1 MALSPG
7 YSLNNRYRIE
17 SILGQGGMGSV
28 YRATDLNLGMD
39 VAVKENQYLSA
50 EFSRQFQREASV
62 LANLRHPNLPR
73 VSDYFT
79 IQGQG
84 QYLIM
89 DYIEGEDL
97 RQRIERSGSLPE
109 KEVVLIGAEICD
121 ALDYLHNRP
130 SPIVH
135 RDIKPGNI
143 KITPESK
150 VYLVDFGLVKVM
162 HGKQETSTG
171 ARAMTPGYSSP
182 EQYGTART
190 DPRSD
195 IYSLG
200 ATLYAALTAE
210 IPEDS
215 LARLTGKTKLTPIT
229 KLNPRVNKKVAAAVE
244 KALELEPEKRFQ
256 TAAEFKKALREA
268 ANLTVKEI
276 KQLTISPP
284 PPKTGENGAESKAD
298 AGNKSTDDGR
308 GGKKKQGSGCGTFFL
323 LLLFILLVGAA
334 ATMFLN
340 LSWVEDVAPL
350 WAKYISPSALFST
363 AFPAQANT
371 ATPVHSPSP
380 TVIATPTLTS
390 TVTAGATITATA
402 TSSVGTVIETTPSPA
417 TATTIAS
424 ATPMPTPIALG
435 GGSGL
440 IAFASN
446 RTGTVQI
453 WSMDADGS
461 NLTQLTNLSDGACQP
476 SWSPD
481 GQQIAF
487 ISPCRGEHNTYAG
500 SLIYIMNADG
510 SDSHPLGV
518 PPDSSGDFDPTW
530 SPDGQRI
537 AFTSLR
543 SGAQRIYIYNLTTAS
558 LLQITKGTNVE
569 DGQPAWSPT
578 GTQLAFVRTS
588 ALSQIWVVTDDG
600 QTQQPFSL
608 SGAVNDF
615 SPVWSP
621 DGQSIYYCQ
630 TNPDTYLP
638 WLMRLRYVDRGTSNE
653 NHVPPA
659 GQPNVIPIVGP
670 RISPDGNWIAYEG
683 WPDGTN
689 HDIYLMRINGSDVQR
704 LTNDPALDFDP
715 AWQPAPH

>member
-1 MALSPG
+1 
-7 YSLNNRYRIE
+7 
-17 SILGQGGMGSV
+17 MGSV
-28 YRATDLNLGMD
+28 YRATDLNLGVE

-62 LANLRHPNLPR
+62 LANLRHLNLPR

-97 RQRIERSGSLPE
+97 RQRIERCGPLPE

-162 HGKQETSTG
+162 HGHQETSTG

-200 ATLYAALTAE
+200 ATLYASLTAE

-229 KLNPRVNKKVAAAVE
+229 KLNPRVSKKVAAAVE

-268 ANLTVKEI
+268 ANLTIKEF

-284 PPKTGENGAESKAD
+284 PPKTGEDAAASKTAD
-298 AGNKSTDDGR
+298 GNKVANDDRKGKDTKGR
-308 GGKKKQGSGCGTFFL
+308 SGCATFFL
-323 LLLFILLVGAA
+323 LLLFILIVGAA
-334 ATMFLN
+334 ATIFLKLN
-340 LSWVEDVAPL
+340 WLDAAAPL
-350 WAKYISPSALFST
+350 WEKYISPKLLFAVVT
-363 AFPAQANT
+363 PAQIDTTTPVYTPSPTDSTTSTLTFT
-371 ATPVHSPSP
+371 ATPR
-380 TVIATPTLTS
+380 ATKTAAATS
-390 TVTAGATITATA
+390 TVAAM
-402 TSSVGTVIETTPSPA
+402 IETTTPPA
-417 TATTIAS
+417 TATMTVAI
-424 ATPMPTPIALG
+424 TPEPTSNALG
-435 GGSGL
+435 GGNGQV
-440 IAFASN
+440 AFASN
-446 RTGTVQI
+446 RTGSVQI
-453 WSMDADGS
+453 WSMDVDGS
-461 NLTQLTNLSDGACQP
+461 HLMQLTNLSDGACQP
-476 SWSPD
+476 AWSPN
-481 GQQIAF
+481 GKQIAF
-487 ISPCRGEHNTYAG
+487 VSPCRGEHDVYAG
-500 SLIYIMNADG
+500 SSIYIMDADG
-510 SDSHPLGV
+510 SNIHPLGV
-518 PPDSSGDFDPTW
+518 SPDPAGDFDPTW

-543 SGAQRIYIYNLTTAS
+543 SGVQRIYVYNLTTS
-558 LLQITKGTNVE
+558 TLSQITKGSNFE
-569 DGQPAWSPT
+569 DGQPAWSPS

-588 ALSQIWVVTDDG
+588 IFSQIWVVTDDG
-600 QTQQPFSL
+600 QTQQQFTL
-608 SGAVNDF
+608 SGPVNDF
-615 SPVWSP
+615 YPVWSP

-630 TNPDTYLP
+630 TSPDTYLP
-638 WLMRLRYVDRGTSNE
+638 WLMRLRYVDRSTSNE
-653 NHVPPA
+653 NRVPPA
-659 GQPNVIPIVGP
+659 GQPNVIPIVDP
-670 RISPDGNWIAYEG
+670 QISPDGSWIIYEG

-689 HDIYLMRINGSDVQR
+689 HDVYLMKINGSDVQR
-704 LTNDPALDFDP
+704 LTSDPGFDFDP
-715 AWQPAPH
+715 A

>member
-17 SILGQGGMGSV
+17 TILGQGGMGSV

-97 RQRIERSGSLPE
+97 RQRIERCGPLPE

-162 HGKQETSTG
+162 HGRQETSTG

-200 ATLYAALTAE
+200 ATLYASLTAE

-215 LARLTGKTKLTPIT
+215 LARLTGKTKLTPIV
-229 KLNPRVNKKVAAAVE
+229 KLNPRINRKVAAAVE

-268 ANLTVKEI
+268 ANLTVKEF

-284 PPKTGENGAESKAD
+284 PKASENVVESKTD
-298 AGNKSTDDGR
+298 GGDRSTNEGQD
-308 GGKKKQGSGCGTFFL
+308 GKKKGSSGCGTFL
-323 LLLFILLVGAA
+323 LLLVFILIIGAV
-334 ATMFLN
+334 ATTFLK
-340 LSWVEDVAPL
+340 LSWVEAIAPL
-350 WAKYISPSALFST
+350 WVKYISPSALFST
-363 AFPAQANT
+363 AFPTQVNT
-371 ATPVHSPSP
+371 ATPVHSPSS
-380 TVIATPTLTS
+380 TVIAASTLTL
-390 TVTAGATITATA
+390 TATPWA
-402 TSSVGTVIETTPSPA
+402 TKTAAVTSIVGTVIETTTPPA
-417 TATTIAS
+417 TATMIAS
-424 ATPMPTPIALG
+424 VTPLPTTMALG
-435 GGSGL
+435 SGGGL

-453 WSMDADGS
+453 WSMNMDGS
-461 NLTQLTNLSDGACQP
+461 NLTQLTNLTDGACQP
-476 SWSPD
+476 AWSPD
-481 GQQIAF
+481 GQQLAF
-487 ISPCRGEHNTYAG
+487 ISPCRGRHDVYAG
-500 SLIYIMNADG
+500 SSIYIMDSDG
-510 SDSHPLGV
+510 SEVHPLAV
-518 PPDSSGDFDPTW
+518 PPDPAGDFDPTW

-543 SGAQRIYIYNLTTAS
+543 TGVQRIYVYNLTTSS
-558 LLQITKGTNVE
+558 LSQITKGTNVE

-588 ALSQIWVVTDDG
+588 VLSQIWVVTDDG
-600 QTQQPFSL
+600 QTQQQFSL

-615 SPVWSP
+615 YPVWSP

-630 TNPDTYLP
+630 TSPDTYLP
-638 WLMRLRYVDRGTSNE
+638 WLMRLRYLDRDTSDE
-653 NHVPPA
+653 NHVPPV
-659 GQPNVIPIVGP
+659 GQPNIIPVVEP
-670 RISPDGNWIAYEG
+670 RISPDGGWIIYES

-689 HDIYLMRINGSDVQR
+689 HDIYLVKINGSNVQR
-704 LTNDPALDFDP
+704 LTNDPGLDFNP
-715 AWQPAPH
+715 AWRPVMH

>member
-17 SILGQGGMGSV
+17 TILGQGGMGSV
-28 YRATDLNLGMD
+28 YRATDLNLGVD

-97 RQRIERSGSLPE
+97 RQRIERSGSLFE
-109 KEVVLIGAEICD
+109 KEVVLIGVEICD
-121 ALDYLHNRP
+121 ALDYLHGRP

-215 LARLTGKTKLTPIT
+215 LARLTGKTKLTPIS
-229 KLNPRVNKKVAAAVE
+229 KLNPRINRKIAAAIE

-256 TAAEFKKALREA
+256 TAAEFKKALLDA
-268 ANLTVKEI
+268 ANLTVQESR
-276 KQLTISPP
+276 QLTISPP
-284 PPKTGENGAESKAD
+284 PVKPKAGSKVSNAD
-298 AGNKSTDDGR
+298 GNMQKGHAKNRDGQ
-308 GGKKKQGSGCGTFFL
+308 KKGHGCGIFL
-323 LLLFILLVGAA
+323 FLLLFIVAVGGAS
-334 ATMFLN
+334 TLFLKLDWYN
-340 LSWVEDVAPL
+340 PVIPL
-350 WAKYISPSALFST
+350 FNHYFPEGISLIIPIST
-363 AFPAQANT
+363 P
-371 ATPVHSPSP
+371 TPVTVTLSLPAP
-380 TVIATPTLTS
+380 TQSSTPTLSFTS
-390 TVTAGATITATA
+390 TPQVTNTVVAITPTEAATTVSTGSQTITATV
-402 TSSVGTVIETTPSPA
+402 STTPLP
-417 TATTIAS
+417 TAI
-424 ATPMPTPIALG
+424 PLG
-435 GGSGL
+435 GDSGR
-440 IAFASN
+440 IAFSSN
-446 RTGTVQI
+446 RTGSIQI
-453 WSMDADGS
+453 WSMDVSGGS
-461 NLTQLTNLSDGACQP
+461 LTQLTNLSDGACQP
-476 SWSPD
+476 AWSPN
-481 GQQIAF
+481 GQQLAF
-487 ISPCRGEHNTYAG
+487 ISPCRAKHDVYAG
-500 SLIYIMNADG
+500 SSIYIMNADG
-510 SDSHPLGV
+510 SDIHSLPI
-518 PPDSSGDFDPTW
+518 PPDPAGDFDPAW

-543 SGAQRIYIYNLTTAS
+543 TGEQHIYVYNLTTSALS
-558 LLQITKGTNVE
+558 QVTKGPDAK
-569 DGQPAWSPT
+569 DGQPAWSPS
-578 GTQLAFVRTS
+578 GTQLVFVRTS
-588 ALSQIWVVTDDG
+588 IFSQIWVVGDDG
-600 QTQQPFSL
+600 QNQLQFSL
-608 SGAVNDF
+608 SGPVNDLY
-615 SPVWSP
+615 PVWSP

-630 TNPDTYLP
+630 TNPDSYLP
-638 WLMRLRYVDRGTSNE
+638 WLMRLRYFDRGTSNE
-653 NHVPPA
+653 NRVPPP
-659 GQPNVIPIVGP
+659 GQPVVSPIVKA
-670 RISPDGNWIAYEG
+670 RISPDGSWIAYES

-689 HDIYLMRINGSDVQR
+689 HDIYLMKINGSDVQR
-704 LTNDPALDFDP
+704 LTDDSGIDFDP
-715 AWQPAPH
+715 AWQPTMH

>member
-17 SILGQGGMGSV
+17 TILGQGGMGSV

-97 RQRIERSGSLPE
+97 RQRIERCGPLPD

-143 KITPESK
+143 KITSESK
-150 VYLVDFGLVKVM
+150 VCLVDFGLVKVM
-162 HGKQETSTG
+162 HGRQETSTG

-200 ATLYAALTAE
+200 ATLYASLTAE

-215 LARLTGKTKLTPIT
+215 LARLTGKTKLTPII
-229 KLNPRVNKKVAAAVE
+229 KLNPRVNRKVANAVE

-268 ANLTVKEI
+268 ANLTVKEF

-284 PPKTGENGAESKAD
+284 PAKAEANAAASKVAD
-298 AGNKSTDDGR
+298 SSQPDNDGH
-308 GGKKKQGSGCGTFFL
+308 GGGTRKEGSGCGTFLL
-323 LLLFILLVGAA
+323 LLLFILIIGTAATIFLKLNWVNAA
-334 ATMFLN
+334 A
-340 LSWVEDVAPL
+340 PII
-350 WAKYISPSALFST
+350 AKYAPQRSPLAT
-363 AFPAQANT
+363 DTPTPANT
-371 ATPVHSPSP
+371 ATSIRSPSP
-380 TVIATPTLTS
+380 TVITSPTLKLTVTSLVTKTIVATSLVETVTETATP
-390 TVTAGATITATA
+390 
-402 TSSVGTVIETTPSPA
+402 PA
-417 TATTIAS
+417 TAMTAAAVTS
-424 ATPMPTPIALG
+424 MPTTNPLG
-435 GGSGL
+435 NGTGRV
-440 IAFASN
+440 AFASD
-446 RTGTVQI
+446 RTGSVQI
-453 WSMDADGS
+453 WSMDMDGS
-461 NLTQLTNLSDGACQP
+461 NLSQLTNLTDGACQP
-476 SWSPD
+476 AWSPD
-481 GQQIAF
+481 GQQLAF
-487 ISPCRGEHNTYAG
+487 ISPCRGRHDVYAG
-500 SLIYIMNADG
+500 SSIYIMDSNG
-510 SDSHPLGV
+510 SEVHPLGV
-518 PPDSSGDFDPTW
+518 TPDPAGDFDPTW
-530 SPDGQRI
+530 SPDGQRV

-543 SGAQRIYIYNLTTAS
+543 TGVQHIYIYNLTTSS
-558 LLQITKGTNVE
+558 LSQITKGTNVE
-569 DGQPAWSPT
+569 DGQPAWSPS

-608 SGAVNDF
+608 SGEVNDF

-630 TNPDTYLP
+630 TSPDTYLP
-638 WLMRLRYVDRGTSNE
+638 
-653 NHVPPA
+653 
-659 GQPNVIPIVGP
+659 
-670 RISPDGNWIAYEG
+670 
-683 WPDGTN
+683 
-689 HDIYLMRINGSDVQR
+689 
-704 LTNDPALDFDP
+704 
-715 AWQPAPH
+715 